1 MFTFVGSYITG
12 DILFMQNCVGYSK
25 KKKNYYFHFY
35 KTSCPYSPCNFFFLS
50 KNANL

>member
-25 KKKNYYFHFY
+25 KKKIIIFIFIKPAALIHLVI
-35 KTSCPYSPCNFFFLS
+35 FFS
-50 KNANL
+50 